1 MKGFRAKTQR
11 HEEEG
16 SGRQAPH
23 PMNGAVVAAFGWRAA
38 SRMARHL
45 RVFVSLRETNNS
57 GPSARATPLFKRRIA
72 V

>member
-1 MKGFRAKTQR
+1 
-11 HEEEG
+11 
-16 SGRQAPH
+16 
-23 PMNGAVVAAFGWRAA
+23 MNGAVVAAFGWRAA